1 MSIILIL
8 IVFIDA
14 RCRARYNLHT
24 MTVQDVSITHTQS
37 TRWAVIRAL
46 RALGRAT
53 VAQLAEQVGVK
64 EMTIR
69 HHLNSLHAEGL
80 VTVEEQRRAVGR
92 PVHLYRLT
100 EEAERLFPHAY
111 HLLIDHLLD
120 LLKQKLAPAT
130 VQMLLEALAHS
141 LADEARRE
149 AAHLPA
155 EERRAHLEAWLRE
168 HGLIVSWQQTDDGMR
183 LVKYHC
189 PYYIVGQRHPELC
202 QVEET
207 LIRAVLEAE
216 VQRAAC
222 LLAGDGACTF
232 VLQDGERP

>member
-14 RCRARYNLHT
+14 PQGVRYNLHT
-24 MTVQDVSITHTQS
+24 MIVQDVSITHTQS

-46 RALGRAT
+46 RALGQAT

-64 EMTIR
+64 SVTIR
-69 HHLNSLHAEGL
+69 HHLNSLQAEGL
-80 VTVEEQRRAVGR
+80 VAIEEQRRAVGR
-92 PVHLYRLT
+92 PVYLYRLT

-111 HLLIDHLLD
+111 HVLIDRLLD
-120 LLKQKLAPAT
+120 LLKQKLSPST

-141 LADEARRE
+141 LADEARRDL
-149 AAHLPA
+149 AHLPP
-155 EERRAHLEAWLRE
+155 EERRTHLEAWLRE
-168 HGLIVSWQQTDDGMR
+168 RGLMVSWQQTDDGMR

-202 QVEET
+202 QVEEA

-216 VQRAAC
+216 VRRAAC

-232 VLQDGERP
+232 LLQDGK